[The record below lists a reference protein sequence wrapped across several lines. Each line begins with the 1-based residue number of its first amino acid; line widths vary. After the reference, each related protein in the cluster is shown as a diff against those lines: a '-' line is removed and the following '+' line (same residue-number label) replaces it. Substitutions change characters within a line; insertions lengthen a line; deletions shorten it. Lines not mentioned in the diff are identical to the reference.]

1 MAPAGN
7 PPVID
12 EVKKILEDLGKDVT
26 GDNLKAALDK
36 KVTNRLGSA
45 FRKHLSDEIKETYKN
60 HATTDKERCE
70 WIAQFVIDP
79 SVARL
84 EGWNKDETYKH
95 DKNKSEE
102 HWLTEAQLGS
112 PVWLNDPAHAAT
124 MIKSLLSRPHEDAGL
139 AADDIKQYQYFQ
151 KQSVVEHGSK
161 QTRGTSATAEMSEK
175 DYAHVTDQLGK
186 PRESTAAKR
195 KPSKP
200 AKEPET
206 DENKRL
212 KSATALRKA
221 TLGKCKAA
229 LDKCFQDAWAS
240 EALLPKLF
248 TDLSEKGYPST
259 MADWFGERIVAFRLQ
274 VTTIQ
279 ENYGQEAIKTLE
291 RTPTLES
298 LHASTRAVDSL
309 LQSADA
315 AHKASKQTV
324 DKGVRNLMS

>member
-1 MAPAGN
+1 MAPAAC
-7 PPVID
+7 PPVVD
-12 EVKKILEDLGKDVT
+12 EVRKIMEGVGKDLT
-26 GDNLKAALDK
+26 GENLKASLDK
-36 KVTNRLGSA
+36 KVMNRLGSA
-45 FRKHLSDEIKETYKN
+45 FRKHLSDENKETYKN
-60 HATTDKERCE
+60 NAKTDKERCE

-84 EGWNKDETYKH
+84 EGWNRDETYKH

-124 MIKSLLSRPHEDAGL
+124 MIKSLLSRPHEDLGL
-139 AADDIKQYQYFQ
+139 AADGVKQYQYF
-151 KQSVVEHGSK
+151 KKKGVVEHGSK
-161 QTRGTSATAEMSEK
+161 QTRGTSATAEMSDK
-175 DYAHVTDQLGK
+175 DYAHVTDQLSK
-186 PRESTAAKR
+186 PREGTSAKR

-221 TLGKCKAA
+221 TLGKCKAII
-229 LDKCFQDAWAS
+229 DKCFQDAWAS
-240 EALLPKLF
+240 EALLPKLS
-248 TDLSEKGYPST
+248 TDLSEKGDPST
-259 MADWFGERIVAFRLQ
+259 MADWFGERIVSFRLQ
-274 VTTIQ
+274 VTTMQ

-298 LHASTRAVDSL
+298 LQESTRVVDSL

-315 AHKASKQTV
+315 AHKAFKQSV
-324 DKGVRNLMS
+324 DKDIRSLCN